1 MLFIV
6 IIFKCPFL
14 RLRNK
19 FYFLDFWIFITLM
32 MTAIEFCQMILQEY
46 ILKNIFSSA
55 FILSYL
61 LFLKVSQQ

>member
-1 MLFIV
+1 
-6 IIFKCPFL
+6 
-14 RLRNK
+14 
-19 FYFLDFWIFITLM
+19 M